1 MAGTTLLS
9 CVDCG
14 AEFEFTE
21 REAVFYQGKGWNPP
35 RRCKTCRVKRH
46 PESKNRHADDNKDS
60 EQEAALAANLP
71 EVKYKVNCAT
81 CGIETL
87 VKFKK
92 PSMRT
97 KTRGRKPS
105 CPRTP
110 RNSRVRNWLKCWR
123 WRRTTADFL

>member
-1 MAGTTLLS
+1 MAGTTLLT

-35 RRCKTCRVKRH
+35 RRCKTCRIKRH
-46 PESKNRHADDNKDS
+46 PESKNRHADDAKDS

-87 VKFKK
+87 VKFK
-92 PSMRT
+92 PDPNRPAYCRSCLN
-97 KTRGRKPS
+97 KTRA
-105 CPRTP
+105 T
-110 RNSRVRNWLKCWR
+110 
-123 WRRTTADFL
+123 RRSAT